1 MGCLRLASK
10 SRQIFIFSRN
20 FASRRR
26 RREPKVNLK
35 RYDNVYAISYREP
48 PKQIFT
54 EAMGAL
60 RAYNISLDGITD
72 QIVELYVRVD
82 MGEKTKQKINPF
94 HGLMLLPKPYGVERK
109 VLVFA
114 RGEAAEAARRA
125 GGNFV
130 GEEELIQQVADG
142 EVTDFDQCLC
152 TLEFLNKMKP
162 LQKILREKM
171 PTTRRGTASDN
182 IAAAIDAYKKGHPY
196 RCDREGIVNIGVGK
210 LSFTDSEVRVNAS
223 AVLSTLATHGT
234 VTKGKFFRELV
245 ISSERGP
252 SYPLEI
258 AEWVS

>member
-1 MGCLRLASK
+1 
-10 SRQIFIFSRN
+10 
-20 FASRRR
+20 
-26 RREPKVNLK
+26 
-35 RYDNVYAISYREP
+35 
-48 PKQIFT
+48 
-54 EAMGAL
+54 
-60 RAYNISLDGITD
+60 
-72 QIVELYVRVD
+72 
-82 MGEKTKQKINPF
+82 
-94 HGLMLLPKPYGVERK
+94 
-109 VLVFA
+109 
-114 RGEAAEAARRA
+114 
-125 GGNFV
+125 
-130 GEEELIQQVADG
+130 
-142 EVTDFDQCLC
+142 
-152 TLEFLNKMKP
+152 
-162 LQKILREKM
+162 M